1 MSITAQY
8 LGNRGLDVYGSDTGV
23 FDVGHRLFGV
33 QGGDA
38 TQLAIL
44 QKTFSTREECLV
56 NGSRFGPMVLD
67 FPIVPIEDRMKVICV
82 DTPFA
87 QKHAAPRVPQSV
99 RDALRPIE

>member
-1 MSITAQY
+1 MFTALILVCSMSAIGASECKVE
-8 LGNRGLDVYGSDTGV
+8 N
-23 FDVGHRLFGV
+23 
-33 QGGDA
+33 A

-44 QKTFSTREECLV
+44 QKTFSTREECLA
-56 NGSRFGPMVLD
+56 NGTRFGPMVLD